1 MLKKYFTKLFFGQD
15 LFISKGGFK
24 ADKESANL
32 NSVILQLS
40 PFFPDET
47 NDYDEWTIDLLAKKE
62 KLERE
67 SKQ

>member
-1 MLKKYFTKLFFGQD
+1 MLKKYFTKLYFCQYFFKSDRGLKD
-15 LFISKGGFK
+15 DKSK
-24 ADKESANL
+24 ANL
-32 NSVILQLS
+32 NTMFLQLS

-47 NDYDEWTIDLLAKKE
+47 NDYDEWIIELLAKKE